1 MPFTVNNKSAG
12 DLIRSQDWNAAMAG
26 IAALFDRLNAATG
39 HGHTGTLEDGPQ
51 IGTAG
56 IADFAVTLQQLADLA
71 VSTSKIVD
79 GAVTTDK
86 IADLSVT
93 KSKIGAEEVTTPKLT
108 DNCVTTI
115 KLADNSVTSSKIVN
129 GSVTAA
135 KLAAGTVA
143 EFGFA
148 AAILTDGQTA
158 PLPAGFL
165 RSECIYHWGFKFLVA
180 DFTAPTAYNLNS
192 IVDPLTGL
200 VSVGNGGL
208 FGNPFTF
215 NNDFWGYVNVL
226 TIAKKG
232 GW

>member
-26 IAALFDRLNAATG
+26 IAALFDRLNSTTG

-56 IADFAVTLQQLADLA
+56 VADLAITLQKLADLA
-71 VSTSKIVD
+71 VSTNKIVD

-108 DNCVTTI
+108 DNAVTTV
-115 KLADNSVTSSKIVN
+115 KLADNSVTTSKLIN

-135 KLAAGTVA
+135 KLAAGAVA

-148 AAILTDGQTA
+148 SAALTDGQTA

-192 IVDPLTGL
+192 FVDPVTGL
-200 VSVGNGGL
+200 VSVGNWSL
-208 FGNPFTF
+208 FSGIFTH

-226 TIAKKG
+226 TMAKRG